1 MCRPHCKTRL
11 LPNKGTASEV
21 AGIVSAT
28 IFRNT
33 VKDNK
38 IVTPKKKKKKKNM
51 RFNQYDPVILIL
63 IMGYK
68 DVYVFIQKYLK
79 KKTQSLRTIFIKK
92 LKKNV
97 E

>member
-1 MCRPHCKTRL
+1 MIFFVWWHPVHHPSLPMCRPHCKTRL

-38 IVTPKKKKKKKNM
+38 IVTPKKKKKKKE
-51 RFNQYDPVILIL
+51 
-63 IMGYK
+63 
-68 DVYVFIQKYLK
+68 KYEVQPIRSSYTDINHGL
-79 KKTQSLRTIFIKK
+79 
-92 LKKNV
+92 
-97 E
+97 

>member
-1 MCRPHCKTRL
+1 
-11 LPNKGTASEV
+11 
-21 AGIVSAT
+21 
-28 IFRNT
+28 
-33 VKDNK
+33 
-38 IVTPKKKKKKKNM
+38 M

-92 LKKNV
+92 LKKKLNNLHKLFQ
-97 E
+97 